1 MKMICDCDNE
11 DEMADVQVSLEH
23 TVIIVIVI
31 IVHTILTYQAWL
43 VTARCAGDC
52 RATSLRLRLASGQ
65 VGPAGGD
72 HDDHDA
78 GGDHDDHDAGVDH
91 DDHDAGSD
99 HDDHGAGSDHD
110 DHDAGGDH
118 DDHDAGS
125 DHDAPP

>member
-65 VGPAGGD
+65 VGPAGS
-72 HDDHDA
+72 
-78 GGDHDDHDAGVDH
+78 DH

-99 HDDHGAGSDHD
+99 HDDHGDIASE
-110 DHDAGGDH
+110 GGGGIDIYH
-118 DDHDAGS
+118 ACVFHGLS
-125 DHDAPP
+125 P

>member
-65 VGPAGGD
+65 VGPAG
-72 HDDHDA
+72 
-78 GGDHDDHDAGVDH
+78 VDH

>member
-1 MKMICDCDNE
+1 MV
-11 DEMADVQVSLEH
+11 DVPVSLEH
-23 TVIIVIVI
+23 TVTTTIII
-31 IVHTILTYQAWL
+31 ITTILTYQAWL

-78 GGDHDDHDAGVDH
+78 GGDHDDQ
-91 DDHDAGSD
+91 
-99 HDDHGAGSDHD
+99 
-110 DHDAGGDH
+110 DAGGDH

-125 DHDAPP
+125 DHDDHAAVSDHDDHDDIDRHASVDGGIDIDHACVVHELFP